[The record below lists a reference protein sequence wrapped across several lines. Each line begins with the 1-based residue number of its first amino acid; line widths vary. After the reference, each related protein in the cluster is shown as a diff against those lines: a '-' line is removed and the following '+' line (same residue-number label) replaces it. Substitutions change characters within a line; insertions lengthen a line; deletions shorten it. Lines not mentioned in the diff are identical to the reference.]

1 MQKNHLLLILFLFPF
16 ILFAQKGIIRG
27 TVYEQDG
34 ITLAIG
40 ASVNLIPAAA
50 QGAQKGQQ
58 TSNAGTFRFEDLTAG
73 TYRIQISF
81 LGHETYNR
89 GSISITAKQDFNL
102 GKITLLEDGKQIE
115 EVVVQGRVPDL
126 QIGIDKKV
134 FDVSQST
141 ISIGGS
147 AQELL

>member
-1 MQKNHLLLILFLFPF
+1 MQKNQLLLILFLFPF

-34 ITLAIG
+34 TTLAVG
-40 ASVNLIPAAA
+40 ASVNLIPAAS

-58 TSNAGTFRFEDLTAG
+58 TSNAGTFRFEDLSAG

-89 GSISITAKQDFNL
+89 GNISITANQDLNL
-102 GKITLLEDGKQIE
+102 GKISYSN
-115 EVVVQGRVPDL
+115 DL
-126 QIGIDKKV
+126 Q
-134 FDVSQST
+134 S
-141 ISIGGS
+141 
-147 AQELL
+147 